1 MHIVNRERR
10 RAAMPARTLAYIGRT
25 LCLLTT
31 TAGVL
36 RAQSAAATTPQGA
49 PARQAPPAPGTPKN
63 FRVPPRRTF
72 DLPNGMRVTLVPY
85 GRVPKAAIEL
95 VVRTG
100 IIDEGAQDVALSQVT
115 TDMLL
120 EGTTTRSPQDI
131 SREAADMGGSINAN
145 GGAEAVTVGGE
156 VLSDF
161 VPKFVALVADVVRH
175 PRMNAA
181 DLTRTLDKHAR
192 DNAMSLAQP
201 GTLAQKRFR
210 EIAYGNHPFAR
221 IFPTEAMLR
230 SYTVERVKDFHAK
243 QFGAR
248 RAHLYVSGV
257 FNAPAVEQAVRDAF
271 ADWPAGAV
279 PTENPPVP
287 IAKRQLEL
295 VDRPGSVQSSMWM
308 GLPVANPKSTDWTAM
323 QVTDALLGGAFGSR
337 ITSNIREDKG
347 YTYSPYSFLWTR
359 KGSSLWV
366 EVADV
371 TTKDT
376 GASLTEIFKEMDR
389 LRTEAPPAKELDG
402 IKQNMA
408 GVFTIQNSSRGGL
421 IGQLQFADLHGL
433 GEDYL
438 STYVKK
444 VLAVTPEDVRGT
456 AQKHLDPAKVS
467 IAIVG
472 DKKVV
477 EPQLGQFKAIVP

>member
-1 MHIVNRERR
+1 MRITNREVRR
-10 RAAMPARTLAYIGRT
+10 TALSSRVHLTIGRA
-25 LCLLTT
+25 LCLLTA

-36 RAQSAAATTPQGA
+36 GAQSATTAAPQGA

-63 FRVPPRRTF
+63 FRVPPRRSF

-120 EGTTTRSPQDI
+120 EGTTTRSPQEI

-145 GGAEAVTVGGE
+145 AGAEAVTVGGE

-161 VPKFVALVADVVRH
+161 VPRFVALVADVVRH

-192 DNAMSLAQP
+192 DNAMALAQP

-221 IFPTEAMLR
+221 VFPSEAMLR
-230 SYTVERVKDFHAK
+230 SYTVERVKDFHAR

-248 RAHLYVSGV
+248 RSHLYVSGV
-257 FNAPAVEQAVRDAF
+257 FNAREVEQAVRDAF
-271 ADWPAGAV
+271 ADWPAGAAA
-279 PTENPPVP
+279 TENPPVP

-295 VDRPGSVQSSMWM
+295 IDRPGSVQSSMWM
-308 GLPVANPKSTDWTAM
+308 GLPVANPRSSDWMAM

-347 YTYSPYSFLWTR
+347 YTYSPYSFIWTR

-389 LRTEAPPAKELDG
+389 LRTDAPPARELDG

-433 GEDYL
+433 GDDYL

-444 VLAVTPEDVRGT
+444 VLAVTPEEVRGT

-477 EPQLGQFKAIVP
+477 EPQLGQFKPIVP

>member
-1 MHIVNRERR
+1 MPTMQLTGRR
-10 RAAMPARTLAYIGRT
+10 FAFAVAFLPA
-25 LCLLTT
+25 
-31 TAGVL
+31 TAWSAVH
-36 RAQSAAATTPQGA
+36 AQAPTVAPPATN
-49 PARQAPPAPGTPKN
+49 PARQAPPAPGTPKD
-63 FRVPPRRTF
+63 FRVPPRRSF

-85 GRVPKAAIEL
+85 GRVPKAAVEL
-95 VVRTG
+95 TVRTG
-100 IIDEGAQDVALSQVT
+100 IIDEGPQDVSLSQVT

-120 EGTTTRSPQDI
+120 EGTTTRTPQDI
-131 SREAADMGGSINAN
+131 SREAADMGGSLRAT
-145 GGAEAVTVGGE
+145 GGAEAMTLGGE

-161 VPKFVALVADVVRH
+161 VPGFVALVADVVRN
-175 PRMNAA
+175 PRLDAA
-181 DLTRTLDKHAR
+181 DLARTLDKHAR

-221 IFPTEAMLR
+221 VFPTEEMLR
-230 SYTVERVKDFHAK
+230 GFTVARVREFHAK
-243 QFGAR
+243 QIGAK

-257 FNAPAVEQAVRDAF
+257 FNAAAVEKAVRDAF
-271 ADWPAGAV
+271 GSWTAGAP

-287 IAKRQLEL
+287 VARRQLEL
-295 VDRPGSVQSSMWM
+295 IDRPGAVQSSMWM
-308 GLPVANPKSTDWTAM
+308 GLPVANPTSSDWTAM

-347 YTYSPYSFLWTR
+347 YTYSPFSFLWTR

-376 GASLTEIFKEMDR
+376 GNSLTEIFKEMER

-402 IKQNMA
+402 IKNNMA
-408 GVFTIQNSSRGGL
+408 GVFTIQNSSRSGL

-433 GEDYL
+433 GDDYL
-438 STYVKK
+438 GTYVKK

-456 AQKHLDPAKVS
+456 AQKHLDPARVS
-467 IAIVG
+467 VAIVG

-477 EPQLGQFKAIVP
+477 EPQLGQFKPIVP

>member
-1 MHIVNRERR
+1 MPINHRERR
-10 RAAMPARTLAYIGRT
+10 SAAMPARTLRTIGRA
-25 LCLLTT
+25 LCVLTISV
-31 TAGVL
+31 GGL
-36 RAQSAAATTPQGA
+36 GAQAPAATAAQA
-49 PARQAPPAPGTPKN
+49 PRQAPPAPGTPKN

-131 SREAADMGGSINAN
+131 SGEAADMGGSINAN

-156 VLSDF
+156 VLSEF

-175 PRMNAA
+175 PRMDAA

-192 DNAMSLAQP
+192 DNAMMLAQP

-221 IFPTEAMLR
+221 VFPSEAMLR
-230 SYTVERVKDFHAK
+230 GYTVERVKDFHAK

-248 RAHLYVSGV
+248 RSHLYVSGV
-257 FNAPAVEQAVRDAF
+257 FNARAVEQAVRDAF
-271 ADWPAGAV
+271 ADWPAGAAA
-279 PTENPPVP
+279 TENPPVP

-389 LRTEAPPAKELDG
+389 LRTEAPPARELEG

-444 VLAVTPEDVRGT
+444 VLAVTPEEVRGT
-456 AQKHLDPAKVS
+456 AQRHLDPARVS